1 MRGLV
6 DDERGYVVTSTG
18 TELDT
23 PATAALPP
31 EAEFVTVLLAE
42 SGLDINVLGS
52 GGGKEPPD
60 RNEGHNE
67 RSSGSDEEVGER

>member
-1 MRGLV
+1 M
-6 DDERGYVVTSTG
+6 YVVAPTG

-23 PATAALPP
+23 PVTAVPPP
-31 EAEFVTVLLAE
+31 EAEFVAVLLTE
-42 SGLDINVLGS
+42 SGLDINVVGS
-52 GGGKEPPD
+52 GGGREPPD

>member
-1 MRGLV
+1 M
-6 DDERGYVVTSTG
+6 YVVALTG

-23 PATAALPP
+23 PVTAVPPP

-42 SGLDINVLGS
+42 SGVGINVLGS